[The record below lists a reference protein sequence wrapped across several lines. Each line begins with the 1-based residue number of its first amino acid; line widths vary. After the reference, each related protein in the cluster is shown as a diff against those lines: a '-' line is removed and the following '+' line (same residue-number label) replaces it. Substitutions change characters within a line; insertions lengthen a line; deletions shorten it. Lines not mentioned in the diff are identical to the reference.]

1 MDSTE
6 LYEPPRVEPLGLS
19 TVVKHALHDILP
31 PAHGSAAIDLQGLVE
46 EFGSP
51 LFVASEKVLRDS
63 YRRFSQA
70 FDAPGFDTRI
80 AYSYKTN
87 YLPAICRVFH
97 EEGAFAEVVSGMEYD
112 LARSLSVPGPNIVFN
127 GPYKRR
133 EEIERAI
140 SEGALINI
148 DGFDELDLVE
158 RVAAGLSQ
166 RARIG
171 IRINFRFGKQSW
183 NKFGFNFEN
192 GDSRRALERIA
203 GMKHLAF
210 EALHNHSGTFLL
222 KPEIYGQAAD
232 ILIDSAR
239 QARELGLAPTIL
251 DLGGGFPSDND
262 LKPQI
267 TGTLGVGALSK
278 HLSGFGAVIVP
289 RIKRARDLLGGRPTL
304 ILEPGR
310 SLVDSAV
317 HLIATVISEKNI
329 PGKGP
334 AVVIDAGVN
343 LLPTVYWYDHRV
355 NRAPT
360 ASTTASNGAVRPI
373 SIYGPL
379 CMQID
384 ILRENVLMK
393 PPKPGD
399 LLSFSNVGAYCQTQ
413 SMQFIQP
420 RPATVLISDR
430 GVDLIRR
437 KETWRDIFAL
447 DQIPERLK
455 SDTGDF

>member
-1 MDSTE
+1 MDNIE
-6 LYEPPRVEPLGLS
+6 HYEPPSVEPLGLS
-19 TVVKHALHDILP
+19 TVVKHTLHDVLP
-31 PAHGSAAIDLQGLVE
+31 PSGQSFALDLEALVSE
-46 EFGSP
+46 YGSP
-51 LFVASEKVLRDS
+51 LFVASENVLRES
-63 YRRFSQA
+63 YRGFARAFSSP
-70 FDAPGFDTRI
+70 DFDTRI

-112 LARSLSVPGPNIVFN
+112 LARALSVPGDRIVFN
-127 GPYKRR
+127 GPFKRR
-133 EEIERAI
+133 DEIERAI
-140 SEGALINI
+140 GERALINI
-148 DGFDELDLVE
+148 DGFDELDLVT
-158 RVAAGLSQ
+158 RVAAGLSCP
-166 RARIG
+166 ARIG
-171 IRINFRFGKQSW
+171 LRINFRYGKQSW

-203 GMKHLAF
+203 GEKSLAL

-222 KPEIYGQAAD
+222 KPEIYGRAAD
-232 ILIDSAR
+232 VLIDSAK
-239 QARELGLAPTIL
+239 QARELGLKPTTL

-267 TGTLGVGALSK
+267 TGTLGVGMLSK
-278 HLSGFGAVIVP
+278 QLSGFAAIIAP
-289 RIKRARDLLGGRPTL
+289 RIKRARALFGGRPTL

-310 SLVDSAV
+310 ALVDNAV
-317 HLIATVISEKNI
+317 HLVATVIAEKTV
-329 PGKGP
+329 PEKGP

-355 NRAPT
+355 TRAPT
-360 ASTTASNGAVRPI
+360 AASGASDGRVRPI

-384 ILRENVLMK
+384 VLRENVLMK
-393 PPKPGD
+393 PPKIGE
-399 LLSFSNVGAYCQTQ
+399 LLTFSNVGAYCQTQ

-420 RPATVLISDR
+420 RPATVLVSDR
-430 GVDLIRR
+430 GVDLIRK
-437 KETWRDIFAL
+437 KETWRDIFIL

-455 SDTGDF
+455 GDSREF